1 MVMLYQPYALGRQH
15 ARRSGRRA
23 MLALAVALGLPL
35 LAGIG
40 YTVDTV
46 RGYAVQARLS
56 QAVDAAALAGGRVR
70 FDDQRDGHIR
80 TFFANAF
87 PVGFLGAQTAPLTIA
102 DAPSSAGAVPRAA
115 APAEEPMRAPLR
127 RLTRGERPPT
137 PPRGVPSARPARGVP
152 GWAGRS
158 GSLAAGTPARHAGC
172 RPASRPRR
180 IRPPWSG
187 RIPGPARPGCG

>member
-35 LAGIG
+35 VAGIG

-102 DAPSSAGAVPRAA
+102 DDPLTGTLTVSGRATMKG
-115 APAEEPMRAPLR
+115 PFLR
-127 RLTRGERPPT
+127 LLGGGDLTVEARSVIR
-137 PPRGVPSARPARGVP
+137 RSGV
-152 GWAGRS
+152 AGRR
-158 GSLAAGTPARHAGC
+158 TR
-172 RPASRPRR
+172 
-180 IRPPWSG
+180 
-187 RIPGPARPGCG
+187 